1 MRRVNIRV
9 DLIHFNKCYFRKL
22 IIDVSIIQEIFF
34 DKNFLER
41 FIIPVISKLII

>member
-1 MRRVNIRV
+1 MY

-41 FIIPVISKLII
+41 ERFIIPVISKL